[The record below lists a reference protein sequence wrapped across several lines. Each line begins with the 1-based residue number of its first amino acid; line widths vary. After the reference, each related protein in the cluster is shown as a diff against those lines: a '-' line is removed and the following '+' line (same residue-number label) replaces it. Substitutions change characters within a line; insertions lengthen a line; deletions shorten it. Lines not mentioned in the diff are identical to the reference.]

1 MIYFIIVASILNSI
15 SLYYI
20 LFVVVFGLLM
30 VFRKKDTAT
39 CQVYIVMILQGLH
52 QREM

>member
-1 MIYFIIVASILNSI
+1 MICFIIVVSILNSI

-30 VFRKKDTAT
+30 VFRKKDT
-39 CQVYIVMILQGLH
+39 CQVYIVMILQVLQ
-52 QREM
+52 QRKM